1 MARLQRAQVLLVSGS
16 RRSRLTARH
25 ICTGPGYINCGGMR
39 GLDLFSPPSRRN
51 PHSDIVTARQTY
63 SQRIGDFVSIGA
75 RVRSELHQLPV
86 SGRRIVR
93 RVRTRVGSSVG
104 QAARARRAGI
114 YYDSAAKVIY
124 PRYLRSLPSES
135 DLISRST
142 LSLLCT
148 RVRPRLVFSPLCC
161 LADTC
166 RRRRRH
172 RYGDRT
178 AERKH
183 AARRAG
189 NRPRCAEEGE

>member
-39 GLDLFSPPSRRN
+39 GLDLFSP
-51 PHSDIVTARQTY
+51 
-63 SQRIGDFVSIGA
+63 QRIGDFVSIGA

-166 RRRRRH
+166 RRRHRH